1 MKNLKYIVLFSVLI
15 LINFKSFGQLPLI
28 PGDAAVTHSPN
39 GYTNNGIVVRT
50 IKTNN
55 TTGAPLGTNWNTA
68 AMSLPGNKPANWN
81 APNWTFDI
89 LKRVFGITLDQN
101 VNPNIY
107 VSSTQIYG
115 GGPNFMRKIWRL
127 DGVSGANDLV
137 YDFNNPSG
145 SGAVTSIKSLGNVK
159 YSKFGVVENMYV
171 SDFHTGAIQRLTGN
185 SAGTALWTSA
195 SSFIPKFGAA
205 TANLNNIPYG
215 IAVRKVAGSTKLFYS
230 RLNTAS
236 MTTTFEIWSVDLNS
250 VGDFII
256 GTETQQILPVVIGN
270 PRTPIADLAF
280 TDDGSKLLIGQ
291 QTWYNMSAALGAHQ
305 SMVLEIQ
312 NVPLNS
318 TTWINSINNFPAG
331 GWSTNKNSVGGVSY
345 SNNVLQTNNQYG
357 CDKSVYFTSDAINY
371 PAPFVYGVE
380 GYQSTGGTV
389 ANSIWIDQDDDIVS
403 IYHDKQNLG
412 DIEIYKKPQVC
423 NPCSCGNWQNI
434 GLNNNSNWWAT
445 TAAGMPP
452 LPALTFNQGASI
464 GVLFPH
470 YNCQGNCEATFAYNL
485 INSNGTST
493 VLSGTN
499 SLNLSQNAIKNL
511 PCGSYFITITPT
523 CGNLQCPLV
532 QIPLVIVCPP
542 VCDDCKGNATVIANG
557 NPTLNNGLV
566 NANFTINNSVPVAEV
581 RVLVE
586 EFRVTSANNNEN
598 CLLCKNPPKT
608 WGSIQSATLGAL
620 SPAFSN
626 AITIDNREAVFN
638 NAGIIAMPSNLALS
652 LALPATTGLECCTLK
667 IEVCLKIIIRDVNCC
682 EKEIIKCFII
692 NHK

>member
-159 YSKFGVVENMYV
+159 YSKFGAVENMYV

-205 TANLNNIPYG
+205 TASLNNIPYG
-215 IAVRKVAGSTKLFYS
+215 IAVRKVAGSSKLFYS
-230 RLNTAS
+230 RLNTAA
-236 MTTTFEIWSVDLNS
+236 MATTFQIWSVDLDA
-250 VGDFII
+250 VGDFIV
-256 GTETQQILPVVIGN
+256 GTETQQLLPVIMGN
-270 PRTPIADLAF
+270 PNTPIADLAF
-280 TDDGSKLLIGQ
+280 TEVGNRLLLGQ
-291 QTWYNMSAALGAHQ
+291 QTWQSIMGVLGPHN
-305 SMVLEIQ
+305 SKVYELQ

-318 TTWINSINNFPAG
+318 NSWIISGNNFPAG
-331 GWSTNKNSVGGVSY
+331 LGGYNAVGGVSY
-345 SNNVLQTNNQYG
+345 SNNILNSNNQFG
-357 CDKSVYFTSDAINY
+357 CDTSVYFSTDIMDLTPDIYGIQALTSA
-371 PAPFVYGVE
+371 
-380 GYQSTGGTV
+380 GGTL
-389 ANSIWIDQDDDIVS
+389 ANSIWIDQDDFDGAQ
-403 IYHDKQNLG
+403 DKSKLG
-412 DIEIYKKPQVC
+412 DVEIYKNPQVC